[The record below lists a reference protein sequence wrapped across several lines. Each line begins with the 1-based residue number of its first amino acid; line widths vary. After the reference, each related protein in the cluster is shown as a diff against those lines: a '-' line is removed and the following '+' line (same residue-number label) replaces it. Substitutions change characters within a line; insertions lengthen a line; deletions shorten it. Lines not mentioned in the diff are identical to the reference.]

1 MEARIDYSKGARTK
15 LSLISQRLTRTI
27 IGYSDCNSL
36 GVGED
41 YWFDRSFIPHHQ
53 CQDWQSLG
61 TCLAGGQHFPWP
73 GGQRASGRGV
83 RGWELGLSTSLLVQP
98 MNPL

>member
-41 YWFDRSFIPHHQ
+41 YFDGDFFFLRNI
-53 CQDWQSLG
+53 
-61 TCLAGGQHFPWP
+61 CLLFVCFNAQFSIYILRAGFN
-73 GGQRASGRGV
+73 
-83 RGWELGLSTSLLVQP
+83 LC
-98 MNPL
+98 